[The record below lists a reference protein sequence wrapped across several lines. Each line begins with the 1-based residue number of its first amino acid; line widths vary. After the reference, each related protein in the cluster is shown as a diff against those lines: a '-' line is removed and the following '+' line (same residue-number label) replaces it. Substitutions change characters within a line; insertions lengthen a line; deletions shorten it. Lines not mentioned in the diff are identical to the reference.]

1 MNGPPVRD
9 PAARQS
15 RSKEAALVIPL
26 FGLFLLLPPL
36 LSLFEGASTIFGIP
50 VLYVYVF
57 GVWFGLV
64 IAGMWLARRL
74 EAEEQ
79 DAIRDT
85 APAVS
90 PARADGAENG

>member
-1 MNGPPVRD
+1 MPSVRD
-9 PAARQS
+9 PVARQS
-15 RSKEAALVIPL
+15 RSKEAALVIPF

-36 LSLFEGASTIFGIP
+36 LSLFDGASTILGIP

-79 DAIRDT
+79 DAIRD
-85 APAVS
+85 AVPAVS
-90 PARADGAENG
+90 QSEADGAEIG

>member
-1 MNGPPVRD
+1 MPSVRD
-9 PAARQS
+9 PVARQS
-15 RSKEAALVIPL
+15 RSKEAALVIPF

-36 LSLFEGASTIFGIP
+36 LSLFDGASTIFGIP
-50 VLYVYVF
+50 VLYIYVF

-79 DAIRDT
+79 DAIRD
-85 APAVS
+85 AEPAVS
-90 PARADGAENG
+90 QSGADGAEIG